1 MTSRPVVIITGA
13 STGFGR
19 LTAETMARKGFVVYA
34 TMRDIKERNARNAA
48 ELNAL
53 AKKESLSLH
62 VAELDVTD
70 DNSVDTAV
78 GDVIDEAGRIDIAVN
93 NAGYGLLG
101 LAECVTIEQAQKIMN
116 TNFLGSVR
124 VNRAVLPQMRKQGN
138 GLLIHVSSGAGRIIV
153 PAMSLYCASKFAME
167 ALAEAYRYELAA
179 QGIDSVI
186 LEPGAYETPVF
197 ANLVTAADE
206 GRAATYG
213 PLRALPT
220 KVSGILAASSGNP
233 QEVADA
239 IVEIVETP
247 SGQRQLRY
255 RISSV
260 DLGVD
265 EINKV
270 CSDVQSR
277 LLQTFNLTGETS
289 FVQHNPAN
297 VGSD

>member
-167 ALAEAYRYELAA
+167 ALAETYRYELAA

-197 ANLVTAADE
+197 ANLVTAADQ

-213 PLRALPT
+213 PLRALPA

-239 IVEIVETP
+239 IVKIVETP
-247 SGQRQLRY
+247 SGQRPLRY

-289 FVQHNPAN
+289 FVQHNSAN